1 LLIAKQVMS
10 LRFLQIG
17 VSGLRVE
24 GDALGVVGDNIAN
37 VNTPGFKRQRSVFED
52 VFNRGGTTF
61 GGAGVRLGDIQQA
74 FTQGTLVQTGMS
86 TDLAITG
93 DGFFALRGNVGG
105 IDGEFY
111 SRAGQFRLDANGRL
125 VDPSGLQVLGNP
137 ANADGT
143 IAAAVRPLTVP
154 TAALPAAPSTQITL
168 VANLD
173 AGAPIP
179 VNAFDPARPE
189 QGSALVTSIPVYDS
203 LGAQHEV
210 TVYWR
215 KVADNSWEYH
225 ALAAGDDLNP
235 NQPGVNVEVGSGT
248 LQFTTDGA
256 LSDFVG
262 TPITVDYQSA
272 TSAQVI
278 DVTMGT
284 PINSGGSGLDGLT
297 QFAMQSSVSSVAQD
311 GYASGNLTGVSVD
324 SNGMVLGQY
333 TNGQSLP
340 VGQLVVAK
348 FASTTSLG
356 RAGNG
361 LWVATSESGGA
372 VLGAAGSGGRG
383 MISSGAIEQSNV
395 DVAEEMVSM
404 IQHQRAYGAN
414 SKVITT
420 ADDMLTAL
428 MQIKS

>member
-1 LLIAKQVMS
+1 MS

-24 GDALGVVGDNIAN
+24 SDALGVVGDNIAN
-37 VNTPGFKRQRSVFED
+37 VNTPGFKRQRSIFED
-52 VFNRGGTTF
+52 VFNRGGTAF
-61 GGAGVRLGDIQQA
+61 GGAGVRLGDVQQT
-74 FTQGTLVQTGMS
+74 FTQGALVHTGMS

-105 IDGEFY
+105 IEGDFY
-111 SRAGQFRLDANGRL
+111 SRAGQFNLDANGYL

-137 ANADGT
+137 VNPDGS

-154 TAALPAAPSTQITL
+154 TAALSAAPSTQITL

-173 AGAPIP
+173 AGAAVP
-179 VNAFDPARPE
+179 VNAFDPATPHE
-189 QGSALVTSIPVYDS
+189 GSALMTSVPVYDS
-203 LGAQHEV
+203 LGARHDV

-225 ALAAGDDLNP
+225 ALVQGDDLNP
-235 NQPGVNVEVGSGT
+235 SQPGVNVEVGSGT

-256 LSDFVG
+256 LDAFNG
-262 TPITVDYQSA
+262 TPISVDFAGA
-272 TSAQVI
+272 TPGQVI

-284 PINSGGSGLDGLT
+284 PISAGGTGLDGLT

-311 GYASGNLTGVSVD
+311 GYASGTLTGVSV
-324 SNGMVLGQY
+324 SAEGLVLGQY
-333 TNGQSLP
+333 SNGNSLP
-340 VGQLVVAK
+340 VGQVVVAK

-383 MISSGAIEQSNV
+383 MISAGAIEQSNV
-395 DVAEEMVSM
+395 DIAEEMVAM

>member
-1 LLIAKQVMS
+1 MS

-17 VSGLRVE
+17 VSGLKVE

-37 VNTPGFKRQRSVFED
+37 VNTPGFKRQRTVFED
-52 VFNRGGTTF
+52 VFNRGSTF

-105 IDGEFY
+105 IEGDFY
-111 SRAGQFRLDANGRL
+111 SRAGQFRLDANGAL

-143 IAAAVRPLTVP
+143 IAASVMPLTVP
-154 TAALPAAPSTQITL
+154 TAALAAAPSTQITL

-173 AGAPIP
+173 AGAPVP
-179 VNAFDPARPE
+179 TNPFDITHPE
-189 QGSALVTSIPVYDS
+189 QGAALMTSVPVYDS
-203 LGAQHEV
+203 LGAQREIRIYWSKV
-210 TVYWR
+210 T
-215 KVADNSWEYH
+215 DNSWEYH
-225 ALAAGDDLNP
+225 AVASGDDLNP
-235 NQPGVNVEVGSGT
+235 PQPGINVEVGNGT
-248 LQFTTDGA
+248 LQFSTDGA
-256 LSDFVG
+256 LADFVA
-262 TPITVDYQSA
+262 TPITVDFQNA
-272 TSAQVI
+272 TPGQVI

-284 PINSGGSGLDGLT
+284 PISAGGAGLDGLT

-311 GYASGNLTGVSVD
+311 GYASGSLTGVMVGAD
-324 SNGMVLGQY
+324 GLVLGQY

-340 VGQLVVAK
+340 VGQLAVAK
-348 FASTTSLG
+348 FASTTSLA

-361 LWVATSESGGA
+361 LWIATSDSGGA
-372 VLGAAGSGGRG
+372 VLGWAGSGGRG

-395 DVAEEMVSM
+395 DVGEEMVSM
-404 IQHQRAYGAN
+404 IMHQRAYGAN
-414 SKVITT
+414 SKVITA